1 MNKKKKII
9 ISIISAVVVIGL
21 IVGLI
26 IFLNLKDENR
36 LTIKEQ
42 KWIDQNRANVVSISI
57 PNDLN
62 VFGVA
67 GEGVFFDFSNY
78 LAEDLKLKVNNN
90 TVAYTSQAEGY
101 KFEVTKDYKQDGLLV
116 YKDHFVLISKNAGL
130 YTDNKNI
137 INLGLGIN
145 SKDLE
150 YVKSY
155 YQATDDKFK
164 QYSTYAE
171 ITAALGDGSL
181 SYAIV
186 PLNEYK
192 AELLS
197 NNINILN
204 HISDLNIYYYF
215 TLANNSPLDPIL
227 KKKFNKWMKLKF
239 NKSFNEHNYKFF
251 VDKLN
256 INEASA
262 RELTSKVYKY
272 GFVENRPYEILQ
284 SGEYGGITAQYLQNF
299 SEFSGVEFTY
309 KKYYKPVSLAEAA
322 ITGKIDLYYN
332 YYNII
337 TNYIDT
343 GELKSIDYYVI
354 ADNSIDLTLSDIGGL
369 KYQEVYVLENS
380 YLYDYLKDIEGIKLV
395 TYSKTSDLKNIL
407 KKKKIVVVD
416 ENIYNYYL
424 ININNNYSVRHKD
437 TVDQFNYSFRYKNDK
452 DVFYKLFNAY
462 TKTIDPNTLVRKG
475 LITYNKVDKKGKIFG
490 TIAKYLLVVI
500 FGCVVVFALYNRSNK
515 KVRLNTKV
523 KKQDRIKYIDLLTSL
538 KNRNYFNEKLK
549 IWNKNKIYPQACI
562 VFDIN
567 KVKELNDTYGH
578 EEGDMMIQAVANELI
593 KSQLDNSEI
602 MRTDGNEFLVYL
614 VGYNE
619 KQILNYI
626 KKLIKN
632 FKKLPH
638 ENGVAV
644 GFSMI
649 LDDTK
654 LVEDAFNEASI
665 QMRENKELAEDLD
678 DEE

>member
-1 MNKKKKII
+1 MNRRKKIL
-9 ISIISAVVVIGL
+9 ISIISAVVFIGILIGL
-21 IVGLI
+21 IIVI
-26 IFLNLKDENR
+26 RFKDENK

-42 KWIDQNRANVVSISI
+42 KWIDQHRANVVSLSI

-78 LAEDLKLKVNNN
+78 LAEDLKVKVNNN

-101 KFEVTKDYKQDGLLV
+101 KFEITNNYRQDGLLM
-116 YKDHFVLISKNAGL
+116 YKDHFVLVSKNAGL
-130 YTDNKNI
+130 YNDTKNI

-145 SKDLE
+145 SKDLD
-150 YVKSY
+150 YVRSY
-155 YQATDDKFK
+155 YDSTDDKFT
-164 QYSTYAE
+164 QYSSYGE
-171 ITAALGDGSL
+171 ITAALADGSL
-181 SYAIV
+181 TYAIV

-192 AELLS
+192 SELLS

-204 HISDLNIYYYF
+204 HISDLNVYYYF
-215 TLANNSPLDPIL
+215 TLANNSPMDPIL
-227 KKKFNKWMKLKF
+227 KKEFNKWMKLKF

-251 VDKLN
+251 VNKLN

-262 RELTSKVYKY
+262 RELTSKVYRY

-343 GELKSIDYYVI
+343 GELKAIDYYVI
-354 ADNSIDLTLSDIGGL
+354 ADNSIDLTLSDVTGL

-380 YLYDYLKDIEGIKLV
+380 YLYDYLKDIEGIKLI
-395 TYSKTSDLKNIL
+395 TYSKTSDLNKIL
-407 KKKKIVVVD
+407 NQKKIVVVD

-424 ININNNYSVRHKD
+424 INLTNDYSVRYKD

-475 LITYNKVDKKGKIFG
+475 LITYNKVDKKGRLFS
-490 TIAKYLLVVI
+490 TIAKYILI
-500 FGCVVVFALYNRSNK
+500 ITFAFVFAYALYNKNTK
-515 KVRLNTKV
+515 KLKLNTKV

-538 KNRNYFNEKLK
+538 KNRNYFNEKLR
-549 IWNKNKIYPQACI
+549 IWNKNKIDPQACV

-567 KVKELNDTYGH
+567 NVKALNDTYGH
-578 EEGDMMIQAVANELI
+578 EEGDKQIQAVANELI

-626 KKLIKN
+626 KKLVKN

-638 ENGVAV
+638 ETGVAV

-665 QMRENKELAEDLD
+665 QMRENKELAEDVD